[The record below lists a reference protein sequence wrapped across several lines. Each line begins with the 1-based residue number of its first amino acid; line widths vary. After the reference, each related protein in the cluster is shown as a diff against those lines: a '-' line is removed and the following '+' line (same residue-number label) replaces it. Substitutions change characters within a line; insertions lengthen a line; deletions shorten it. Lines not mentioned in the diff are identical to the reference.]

1 MPLELQSLSLGDVTV
16 SGKGTKQIPLRCKDG
31 LLRFQPGPLRVLWE
45 PQAYQDPTATRV
57 PICFEVTPEVEQYIK
72 ALDSWVVQKLA
83 ADSQT
88 YFGQPM
94 ALEQVQDR
102 YTSPLKTTNKGYRH
116 LKAKMNVTGRGA
128 ARFWSPNAQKP
139 GSPPEDWTNCAV
151 EPILEI
157 RGVWFLGKEV
167 GLLVEL
173 TDALVTENVV
183 ACPFG

>member
-88 YFGQPM
+88 YFGQPL
-94 ALEQVQDR
+94 ALDQVQDR
-102 YTSPLKTTNKGYRH
+102 YERWDDLLSYCRESADPVGRLVLGVLGEHDPAAIAASDAICTALQLTNHWQDARRDLINMFTARH
-116 LKAKMNVTGRGA
+116 LRAPVLAVSKVDWNVC
-128 ARFWSPNAQKP
+128 
-139 GSPPEDWTNCAV
+139 CA
-151 EPILEI
+151 
-157 RGVWFLGKEV
+157 F
-167 GLLVEL
+167 
-173 TDALVTENVV
+173 
-183 ACPFG
+183 